1 MNKFAERFNRDVM
14 IRYQQKLAA
23 LNAEMEKVAGL
34 KDLLQKYTPT
44 FYSAGEKGVNSLKEL
59 WRLANAPMFVTDL
72 AKTKPAL
79 FANENAAKELAN
91 EATKR
96 MFARD
101 AVNLGI
107 LGGTVGLGSL
117 LI

>member
-1 MNKFAERFNRDVM
+1 MNKFAERFNRDVI

-23 LNAEMEKVAGL
+23 LNIEMEKCAGL

-44 FYSAGEKGVNSLKEL
+44 FYSAGEKGVNGLKEL
-59 WRLANAPMFVTDL
+59 WRLANAPAFATDL

-96 MFARD
+96 LFARE

-107 LGGTVGLGSL
+107 LGGTAGLSSL